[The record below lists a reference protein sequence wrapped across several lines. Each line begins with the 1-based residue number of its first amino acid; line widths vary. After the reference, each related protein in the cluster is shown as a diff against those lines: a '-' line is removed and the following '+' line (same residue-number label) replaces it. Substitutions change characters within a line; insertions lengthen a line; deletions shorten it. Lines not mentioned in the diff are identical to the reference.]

1 MNQLINHNN
10 SLRNT
15 IERTDLTLLDAAID
29 LDSID
34 LVLREC
40 LTIEEM
46 REAGSFL
53 LVKFWLLQLLKLFL
67 RL

>member
-46 REAGSFL
+46 REAGSF
-53 LVKFWLLQLLKLFL
+53 FTWSNFGYCNC
-67 RL
+67 